1 MRMPSHFLRIK
12 VNLFCIQEEPAV
24 NPEELEKK
32 IERLNKVDIIKYIK
46 VVFVFCINF
55 QYDFC

>member
-1 MRMPSHFLRIK
+1 MPSHFLRIK

-55 QYDFC
+55 QYDF